1 MNSLVTSD
9 KSLIKLLSII
19 GLAGVVS
26 IILMMTAFETRD
38 KTIGFTCNKYIL
50 NTYLYVFL
58 AFVITSLV
66 VTTAEYNKVKF
77 IPSTATF
84 FGLFLLSLAFL
95 IFTHMV
101 NPQTTGN
108 LILKHLLWI
117 GFILILALLFYPMYS
132 SFRDNR
138 IIVSAI
144 VTTLILV
151 LILSIFAFK
160 NPELI
165 SLTWGPILFTLLVT
179 VIVFEIATMLL
190 VPKLRFNPRSYLY
203 KGISYFVILLFIF
216 YILYDTKMMTIRAKK
231 CNNNADYI
239 NESLHLFLD
248 IFNIFVRILSLQ
260 R

>member
-1 MNSLVTSD
+1 MNSVVSND
-9 KSLIKLLSII
+9 KSLIKLLTTI
-19 GLAGVVS
+19 GLTGVVS
-26 IILMMTAFETRD
+26 IILMMTAFENRN

-58 AFVITSLV
+58 SFAITSLV

-77 IPSTATF
+77 VPSMGVF

-101 NPQTTGN
+101 IPQTTGN
-108 LILKHLLWI
+108 VILKHILWL

-132 SFRDNR
+132 SFKDSR
-138 IIVSAI
+138 IVISAI
-144 VTTLILV
+144 VTTLLLV

-160 NPELI
+160 KPELI

-179 VIVFEIATMLL
+179 VIIFEIATMLL
-190 VPKLRFNPRSYLY
+190 VPKLRFNPKSNLY
-203 KGISYFVILLFIF
+203 KGVSYFVILLFIF

-248 IFNIFVRILSLQ
+248 IFNIFVRMLSLQ